1 MQFCLKNKLLCS
13 CVPSV
18 ASGKAERLCFKYVL
32 MSLCLKNRLLCY
44 YVIMSKKSYC
54 VLNKLLCYYVLN
66 SYYVYY
72 LSS

>member
-32 MSLCLKNRLLCY
+32 MSLCLKISY
-44 YVIMSKKSYC
+44 YVIMSKKSY
-54 VLNKLLCYYVLN
+54 YVTM
-66 SYYVYY
+66 S
-72 LSS
+72 